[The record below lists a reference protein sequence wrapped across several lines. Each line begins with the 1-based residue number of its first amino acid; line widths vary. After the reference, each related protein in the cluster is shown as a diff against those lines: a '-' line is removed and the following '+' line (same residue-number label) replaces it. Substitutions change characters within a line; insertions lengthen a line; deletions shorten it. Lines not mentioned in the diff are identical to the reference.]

1 MPTNTCQSFVVENR
15 TNPAVAKLI
24 DEVRY
29 EVNNPVL
36 SLSGVIE
43 QLKQWIRDDKK
54 VTPLKPFK
62 A

>member
-1 MPTNTCQSFVVENR
+1 MPTNTCQALWWKNR

-43 QLKQWIRDDKK
+43 QLKQWDS
-54 VTPLKPFK
+54 
-62 A
+62 